1 MSLNVDTHAV
11 LLIDAENPFSSIN
24 REVIMLHDLTFIC
37 PIIAIYIANCYAT
50 PSRLLIVGAGEMEN
64 SR

>member
-11 LLIDAENPFSSIN
+11 LLIDAENPLSSIN
-24 REVIMLHDLTFIC
+24 RKVIMLHDLKFIC
-37 PIIAIYIANCYAT
+37 PIIATYIVNCYAT
-50 PSRLLIVGAGEMEN
+50 PSKLLIVSAGEMEN